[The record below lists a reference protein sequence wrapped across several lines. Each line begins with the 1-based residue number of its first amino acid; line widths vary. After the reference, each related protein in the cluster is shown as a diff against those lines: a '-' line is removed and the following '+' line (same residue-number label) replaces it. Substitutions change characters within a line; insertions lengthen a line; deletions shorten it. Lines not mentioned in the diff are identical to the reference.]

1 MKKMIT
7 SLGVTRAASYWY
19 PTMLAEAAGNISESK
34 AAELL
39 GMNIEEYQQRRYDAI
54 QAVLLNQSY
63 SLNGKSVNRA
73 DLDKLN
79 LMLGQLQAAI
89 DDANNESTTV
99 SYVSFNGF

>member
-1 MKKMIT
+1 MAT
-7 SLGVTRAASYWY
+7 SSNPFFGIDTGTLNTLK
-19 PTMLAEAAGNISESK
+19 TKTL
-34 AAELL
+34 
-39 GMNIEEYQQRRYDAI
+39 DAI

-89 DDANNESTTV
+89 DDANNQSTTV
-99 SYVSFNGF
+99 SYVSFNGY

>member
-1 MKKMIT
+1 MG
-7 SLGVTRAASYWY
+7 SLSNPFFGIDTGTLNTLKTKV
-19 PTMLAEAAGNISESK
+19 L
-34 AAELL
+34 
-39 GMNIEEYQQRRYDAI
+39 DAI

>member
-1 MKKMIT
+1 MG
-7 SLGVTRAASYWY
+7 SLSNPFFGIDVGTLN
-19 PTMLAEAAGNISESK
+19 TLK
-34 AAELL
+34 TKVL
-39 GMNIEEYQQRRYDAI
+39 DAI

-79 LMLGQLQAAI
+79 LMLGQLQVAI